1 VAEDTE
7 RARSLW
13 FALLLTLA
21 NGFLDAHTYLA
32 RGGVFANVQTAN
44 VIFGAIDTSK
54 REWVLALAHLWP
66 LLAFIAGV
74 GLASFI
80 KAGRVERIVPKPL
93 RWTMAVQAVALAI
106 IGFVPASVPHSY
118 VTVPISFLAAMQI
131 GLFRNIGEL
140 VYLPVATTGNLM
152 RFVEAGYDGFV
163 EKHAESRRAFG
174 VYGSLILAFA
184 VGALVGAIA
193 SRAWGVH
200 AIWLP
205 AGFLAITLCLFIIDE
220 RHLR

>member
-1 VAEDTE
+1 VAGDTE
-7 RARSLW
+7 RTRSLW

-174 VYGSLILAFA
+174 VYGTLILAFA
-184 VGALVGAIA
+184 VGALIGAIA

>member
-1 VAEDTE
+1 MAADTE

-21 NGFLDAHTYLA
+21 NGFLDAHTYLS

-44 VIFGAIDTSK
+44 VIFGAIDTSERK
-54 REWVLALAHLWP
+54 FALALAHVWP
-66 LLAFIAGV
+66 ILAFIAGV
-74 GLASFI
+74 ALASRI
-80 KAGRVERIVPKPL
+80 KSGHVERFVSHPL
-93 RWTMAVQAVALAI
+93 RWTMAVQALTLAI

-118 VTVPISFLAAMQI
+118 VTVPISFLAAVQM

-152 RFVEAGYDGFV
+152 RCVEAGYAGFV
-163 EKHAESRRAFG
+163 EKQPESRRAFG
-174 VYGSLILAFA
+174 VYGTLIVAFA
-184 VGALVGAIA
+184 IGALIGAFA

-205 AGFLAITLCLFIIDE
+205 AGFLAFTLCLFIIDE
-220 RHLR
+220 RHVR